1 MTRPSPVPDTKSGFG
16 GGTAW
21 RQLLHRTRLEAAEV
35 LWGAP
40 FLVLLLLGLTVVVS
54 FALIVGENRGASV
67 YPLTY
72 MMLRGLGTGLQMFL
86 VITVVFLS
94 GEMVHRER
102 SLEMSQVCDAL
113 PVPTWVFLGS
123 KLLTLILVVAVFIAA
138 GIVSTVG
145 VQISRGYFHLEP
157 SLYAR
162 GFLAIAVPC
171 MLLAV
176 LSLCIQV
183 LANNK
188 FLGYLLMVVVLG
200 LRYGMPLLG
209 YEHYLLRYGES
220 PGLSYS
226 DMNGYGHFAEPF
238 LWFNLYWGF
247 AAIILLAL
255 STLFWV
261 RGTDSSF
268 GSRLSAARRRWSG
281 PVRIVVAVAALG
293 LVASGA
299 YIFYNTNILN
309 DYTPRSRRIERLGDY
324 ERKYRQH
331 EKAPLPRITAI
342 QAAVDIFPE
351 ERRLAVRGTYRI
363 ENRGFEPIR
372 LLPMTLSPRMDFDVL
387 PLSGGITLERFDA
400 GGQSVIE
407 ADEELGFYLYEL
419 DRALAPG
426 EARELSFEVTA
437 VNQGFKNSRPNNL
450 VVGNGTLFTN
460 RSFFPTLGYAPTNE
474 LRSTRHRSRQGL
486 PPLLRMASV
495 DDEAARDENYL
506 HADWVEFE
514 TTVSTSVDQIAL
526 APGHLE
532 KEWVEGERRYFQYRA
547 EAPIINFVV
556 YMSAEYEVRRDRWR
570 DVEIEVYHHPSHSFN
585 IDRMVAASKSALE
598 YLSSSLGPY
607 PHRQLRIVEVPNYIG
622 LTAFSLAGTIPFS
635 ESWGF
640 IMRHGD
646 DDIDFTTEVVA
657 HEIAHQ
663 WWNHQ
668 VIPGNVQGAT
678 MIAETLSQYAGVM
691 VMEKSFGQG
700 MVNRYLATEL
710 DRYLAGRGDEEI
722 QEMPLLLV
730 ENQPYIHY
738 FKGSLVMYALK
749 DYIGEEALNRALQ
762 TFFEAHVF
770 KGPPYPTSVE
780 LLRHLREVVP
790 EQYQYVIE
798 DMFETITHFD
808 NRAVEATSSEQADGT
823 YLVKLQT
830 ISRKLRT
837 NEDGTDAEIPIDD
850 WIEIGV
856 FGENESDSGAGLV
869 ELMNE
874 KRLITEPNM
883 TFEVLVHQ
891 RPVQAGIDPYH
902 RLIDRDSNDNLVR
915 VSISPQ

>member
-1 MTRPSPVPDTKSGFG
+1 MTRPFPVPDTKSGFG

-123 KLLTLILVVAVFIAA
+123 KLLTLIVVVAVFIAT

-220 PGLSYS
+220 PRLSYS

-238 LWFNLYWGF
+238 LWFNLYWSF

-309 DYTPRSRRIERLGDY
+309 DYTPRSRRIERLADY

-331 EKAPLPRITAI
+331 ENALLPRITAI
-342 QAAVDIFPE
+342 QADVDIFPE

-363 ENRGFEPIR
+363 ENCGFEPIR

-407 ADEELGFYLYEL
+407 ADEELGFYLYQL

-426 EARELSFEVTA
+426 EAR
-437 VNQGFKNSRPNNL
+437 
-450 VVGNGTLFTN
+450 
-460 RSFFPTLGYAPTNE
+460 
-474 LRSTRHRSRQGL
+474 
-486 PPLLRMASV
+486 
-495 DDEAARDENYL
+495 
-506 HADWVEFE
+506 
-514 TTVSTSVDQIAL
+514 
-526 APGHLE
+526 
-532 KEWVEGERRYFQYRA
+532 
-547 EAPIINFVV
+547 
-556 YMSAEYEVRRDRWR
+556 
-570 DVEIEVYHHPSHSFN
+570 
-585 IDRMVAASKSALE
+585 
-598 YLSSSLGPY
+598 
-607 PHRQLRIVEVPNYIG
+607 
-622 LTAFSLAGTIPFS
+622 
-635 ESWGF
+635 
-640 IMRHGD
+640 
-646 DDIDFTTEVVA
+646 
-657 HEIAHQ
+657 
-663 WWNHQ
+663 
-668 VIPGNVQGAT
+668 
-678 MIAETLSQYAGVM
+678 
-691 VMEKSFGQG
+691 
-700 MVNRYLATEL
+700 
-710 DRYLAGRGDEEI
+710 
-722 QEMPLLLV
+722 
-730 ENQPYIHY
+730 
-738 FKGSLVMYALK
+738 
-749 DYIGEEALNRALQ
+749 
-762 TFFEAHVF
+762 
-770 KGPPYPTSVE
+770 
-780 LLRHLREVVP
+780 
-790 EQYQYVIE
+790 
-798 DMFETITHFD
+798 
-808 NRAVEATSSEQADGT
+808 
-823 YLVKLQT
+823 
-830 ISRKLRT
+830 
-837 NEDGTDAEIPIDD
+837 
-850 WIEIGV
+850 
-856 FGENESDSGAGLV
+856 
-869 ELMNE
+869 
-874 KRLITEPNM
+874 
-883 TFEVLVHQ
+883 
-891 RPVQAGIDPYH
+891 
-902 RLIDRDSNDNLVR
+902 
-915 VSISPQ
+915 